1 MRKHM
6 FGLIAAVAVMAISA
20 AVVAADRLAE
30 PAEVFAVNPAV
41 TRVTVGETDRASG
54 MADYFVVRE
63 LAANVPGAVKIGFRV
78 AVTEIP
84 GESPD
89 YFVIE
94 FPAELDLAIQK
105 QIERVGETD
114 MAAGLGPEL
123 LSLTTLRRKLEA
135 TISFS

>member
-30 PAEVFAVNPAV
+30 PAEVFAVNPSVA
-41 TRVTVGETDRASG
+41 RVTVGETDRASG

-63 LAANVPGAVKIGFRV
+63 VGGNVPAAVKIGLRV

-84 GESPD
+84 GESPE

-105 QIERVGETD
+105 QIDRVGETD
-114 MAAGLGPEL
+114 LAAGLGPQP
-123 LSLTTLRRKLEA
+123 LSLTILKEIERV
-135 TISFS
+135 FNQ